1 MNQRNRCSPNLAR
14 SNFKSLYCNLLYL
27 YDNRIYEKLILIMKF
42 ELTKQ
47 TEQQA
52 EFQKR
57 MLESKNFLNLPYH
70 GST

>member
-1 MNQRNRCSPNLAR
+1 
-14 SNFKSLYCNLLYL
+14 
-27 YDNRIYEKLILIMKF
+27 MKF

-57 MLESKNFLNLPYH
+57 MLESKNFLNLPYIEDL
-70 GST
+70 GMIILFEKKKKKTCRERE